1 MKEGFTMK
9 FTTIN
14 ELQNFDFHDA
24 NINGIRFSLD
34 NLILHLDNVKILP
47 TNTTNRDIRTM
58 RTNNLFLT
66 LEKASIIKFINEGYK
81 IYDPNGKLMSTV
93 EDSPISEENYKK
105 AFEDLASCTINN
117 IEQNDNI
124 YTISIDTEDHTY
136 LLCVK
141 CQRNLE
147 DWDKYFNL

>member
-1 MKEGFTMK
+1 
-9 FTTIN
+9 
-14 ELQNFDFHDA
+14 
-24 NINGIRFSLD
+24 
-34 NLILHLDNVKILP
+34 
-47 TNTTNRDIRTM
+47 
-58 RTNNLFLT
+58 
-66 LEKASIIKFINEGYK
+66 
-81 IYDPNGKLMSTV
+81 MSTV